1 MIFSRHTVV
10 ALIVI
15 AAVVSVFF
23 SPLVPAS
30 GAITRHHARANLA
43 VLAPALHI
51 QPHSVSSFFSASAPE
66 ARAIHSQMLLALNCS
81 RLC

>member
-1 MIFSRHTVV
+1 MIFSRHTLV

-30 GAITRHHARANLA
+30 GAVTRHHARANLA
-43 VLAPALHI
+43 IVALALHM
-51 QPHSVSSFFSASAPE
+51 QARSVTSFFSSTAPE
-66 ARAIHSQMLLALNCS
+66 ARAIHSEILLALNCA